1 MKVFIADD
9 DPLHRLNIRITL
21 KQARDI
27 KVIGEAGDGISAI
40 EEIKTHHPDI
50 VLMDVDMPGL
60 SGISATR
67 ILRKAIPQLKIILN
81 SISDDDDR
89 VCRAFEAGADAY
101 MLKSV
106 EGTEL
111 ISIISAFYA
120 GHKIVSPCLL
130 DIPSGSG
137 FTKHVTQKISN
148 Q

>member
-9 DPLHRLNIRITL
+9 DPLQRLNLRITL
-21 KQARDI
+21 NQARDI
-27 KVIGEAGDGISAI
+27 EVVGEAGDGISAI
-40 EEIKTHHPDI
+40 EKIKNHPPDI
-50 VLMDVDMPGL
+50 ALIDVDMPRL
-60 SGISATR
+60 SGIGATR
-67 ILRKAIPQLKIILN
+67 ILRKAIPLLKIIIN
-81 SISDDDDR
+81 SISGDEDQ

-111 ISIISAFYA
+111 INIISAFYA

-137 FTKHVTQKISN
+137 FTKHVKQKISN